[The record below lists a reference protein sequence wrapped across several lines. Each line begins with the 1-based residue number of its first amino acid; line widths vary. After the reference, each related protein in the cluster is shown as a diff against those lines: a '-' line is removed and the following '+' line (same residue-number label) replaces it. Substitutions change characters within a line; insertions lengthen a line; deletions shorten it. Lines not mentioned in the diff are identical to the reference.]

1 MPDLVDV
8 VVVGGGILGTA
19 ITYALARRNLRVTL
33 LEAGR
38 LGARAT
44 GGGFGWVNATYKTD
58 DEAYFRLNAQA
69 MTHYDRMAD
78 EWGEERL
85 GIHAGGSLFWVA
97 SNDRESI
104 ERLQSRAR
112 LLQAWNYP
120 AVLLSSD
127 EVAVLEPHIA
137 LRAGTATAGTMRDAP
152 AERAASAL
160 FAPADKWV
168 DTARLC
174 RFFVEQA
181 RAHKADIRLDCAAVG
196 FTRSVGNAIS
206 TVETPQGRI
215 SAPLLVLAA
224 GADTPRLAG
233 LAAGNAQAARHVP
246 VQRVPGLLVQ
256 TPPLPPGQ
264 TCGRIL
270 YPPDPH
276 GLHLRQT
283 PDGGLLIGA
292 DDTDAW
298 LNDPGNQ
305 MIFNPA
311 SSHPFTSGQ
320 SSSDPVYADS
330 LQPVPINEPASSAD
344 LVNRLPP
351 ALWQGLLARAARHLP
366 GLSAPEV
373 MAHAAPRICVRPV
386 PADGL
391 PIVGALSGVPGAYV
405 AVTHSGITLGPLLAD
420 LLADEMFTRVPASV
434 LASYRPDRF

>member
-33 LEAGR
+33 LEVGR
-38 LGARAT
+38 LGMGAT

-69 MTHYDRMAD
+69 VTHYDRMAG

-85 GIHAGGSLFWVA
+85 GVHGGGSLFWADQNDAA
-97 SNDRESI
+97 SVQ
-104 ERLQSRAR
+104 RLQSRAR

-120 AVLLSSD
+120 AALLSSD

-137 LRAGTATAGTMRDAP
+137 LQSDMATTAAREASG
-152 AERAASAL
+152 ERMASAL
-160 FAPADKWV
+160 FAPADKWI

-181 RAHKADIRLDCAAVG
+181 RAHKADIRLDCPAIG

-206 TVETPQGRI
+206 TVESPQGRI

-224 GADTPRLAG
+224 GADTPRLAA
-233 LAAGNAQAARHVP
+233 LTAGDAHAARHVP

-256 TPPLPPGQ
+256 TPRLSGGQ
-264 TCGRIL
+264 QCGRVL

-276 GLHLRQT
+276 GLHLRPT
-283 PDGGLLIGA
+283 SDGGLLIGA

-298 LNDPGNQ
+298 LNDPGNKA
-305 MIFNPA
+305 IFNTPTPDPLPVIQPY
-311 SSHPFTSGQ
+311 SN
-320 SSSDPVYADS
+320 PVYADS
-330 LQPVPINEPASSAD
+330 LPLALSSEPASNAA
-344 LVNRLPP
+344 LLNRLPP
-351 ALWQGLLARAARHLP
+351 ALWQGLLARAALHLP
-366 GLSAPEV
+366 ALSAPNI
-373 MAHAAPRICVRPV
+373 MAHAVPRICVRPV

-391 PIVGALSGVPGAYV
+391 PSVGALPGVRGAYV

-420 LLADEMFTRVPASV
+420 LLGEEMFTRVLAPV
-434 LASYRPDRF
+434 LAPYRPGRF